1 MEEKLDF
8 TGLKDGMVVSNYK
21 KMCEL
26 LGDRV
31 RSGTAKKYQLER
43 WKRHFEYKREG
54 RNYKITKVYDD
65 YAGNNIIKRR
75 RGKYL
80 QYIEPVLIDYICR
93 NGGDEYCIRLIRKKL
108 FCVVGMVNENYLY
121 IGKIGDLYGDIMGF
135 EIEDET
141 KNNLILPNGEE
152 INCEYVYWFKNKTT
166 KRFGSIIDSSLKS
179 MEKRGIITIGYEYVI
194 VYTNKTG
201 DICNRIASEA
211 EIKAIKSAEEDVL
224 KEMDIKVT
232 AKIKHIGMTRKFY
245 DQVNEKL
252 KDKYGWQ
259 SVFYRTIITL
269 NKKYATG
276 GKIRK
281 EQELALKRRIN
292 KKIISYLAEE
302 AVKDK
307 EIYDKGNYPYNPNS
321 WKSKALNEILEND
334 DFLEVQKKISD
345 YLIKI

>member
-1 MEEKLDF
+1 MEDKLDF
-8 TGLKDGMVVSNYK
+8 TSLRNGMVIANYK

-43 WKRHFEYKREG
+43 WSRHFEYKREG
-54 RNYKITKVYDD
+54 QKYKITKVYGD
-65 YAGNNIIKRR
+65 YTGNNIVKSR

-108 FCVVGMVNENYLY
+108 FCVVGLVNENYLH
-121 IGKIGDLYGDIMGF
+121 IGKIGDLYGDIMGV

-141 KNNLILPNGEE
+141 KGSLILPNGEE
-152 INCEYVYWFKNKTT
+152 INCEYVYWFKDKTA

-179 MEKRGIITIGYEYVI
+179 MEKRGVITIGYEYVI

-201 DICNRIASEA
+201 DICNRIANEE
-211 EIKAIKSAEEDVL
+211 EIKAIKSAEDAVL
-224 KEMDIKVT
+224 KEMNIRITD
-232 AKIKHIGMTRKFY
+232 KIKHIGMTRNVY
-245 DQVNEKL
+245 VRVNEKL

-269 NKKYATG
+269 NKKYVAG
-276 GKIRK
+276 GRIRK
-281 EQELALKRRIN
+281 EQELAFKRRIN

-307 EIYDKGNYPYNPNS
+307 EKYDKGNYPYNPNS
-321 WKSKALNEILEND
+321 WKSKALNEILENE